1 MPVWK
6 IKIHQWFQLLISENT
21 NKNALT
27 SLTGHGI
34 TITRLGPRTRLGDNL
49 CDKCKHDDLKI
60 TTRIWINKWLLTYH
74 HFLVHHLNQKQC
86 ILFMLLSSLSVIPLI
101 SHLQVFWFYFKYLQV
116 SSLRVMSPNDRHSI
130 DNVSDLR
137 TLMLLR

>member
-6 IKIHQWFQLLISENT
+6 IIIHQWFQLLISENT

-34 TITRLGPRTRLGDNL
+34 TNTRLGPRTRLGDNL
-49 CDKCKHDDLKI
+49 CDKCMHDDLKI
-60 TTRIWINKWLLTYH
+60 TNRIWINKWLLTII
-74 HFLVHHLNQKQC
+74 FLVHNLNQKQC

-101 SHLQVFWFYFKYLQV
+101 SHLQVLWFYFKYLQV

-130 DNVSDLR
+130 DDVSGLR